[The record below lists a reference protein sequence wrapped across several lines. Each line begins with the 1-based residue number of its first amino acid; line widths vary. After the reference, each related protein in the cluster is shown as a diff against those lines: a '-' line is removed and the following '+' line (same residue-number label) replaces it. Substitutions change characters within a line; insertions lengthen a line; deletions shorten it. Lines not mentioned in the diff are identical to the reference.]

1 MKSPESFKPLW
12 WKELAHDSTLHE
24 RIIRVGKIISHQTD
38 HWVDEQTLKMKQKII
53 RVITGPLQTA
63 YMNQNPQPV
72 NQIKVGNKTQ
82 QDKLKVPKLD
92 NKIQL
97 TKPDG

>member
-1 MKSPESFKPLW
+1 MKNSESFKPLW
-12 WKELAHDSTLHE
+12 WKELAHE
-24 RIIRVGKIISHQTD
+24 RIIRGEKIISHQTD
-38 HWVDEQTLKMKQKII
+38 HWVDEQTLKMKQTII
-53 RVITGPLQTA
+53 RVIIGPLQTA

-92 NKIQL
+92 NKFN
-97 TKPDG
+97 